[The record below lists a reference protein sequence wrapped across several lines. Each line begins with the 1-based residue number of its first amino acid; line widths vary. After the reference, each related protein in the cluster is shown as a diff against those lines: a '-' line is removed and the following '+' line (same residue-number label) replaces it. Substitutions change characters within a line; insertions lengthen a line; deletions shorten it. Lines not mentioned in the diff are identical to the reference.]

1 MRNFLP
7 SQPIITIET
16 VLSWHPCKAYPEKKI
31 REIVG
36 DGLTA
41 LQIANLEDISVEDRI
56 WVLCH
61 IETLGEYLLHKF
73 LIACAEHVLSDDCD
87 PRSRAAIETKQR
99 WLVDEA
105 TTFDLLAAR
114 SDAWSAAES
123 VAELASLATWSVV
136 SAAESA
142 AWSTSRTAEL
152 AAWPTAWA
160 AMSAARSAVKL
171 DAEPTAWAAEKKYQ
185 LDWIKNAL
193 KLG

>member
-1 MRNFLP
+1 
-7 SQPIITIET
+7 
-16 VLSWHPCKAYPEKKI
+16 
-31 REIVG
+31 
-36 DGLTA
+36 
-41 LQIANLEDISVEDRI
+41 
-56 WVLCH
+56 
-61 IETLGEYLLHKF
+61 
-73 LIACAEHVLSDDCD
+73 
-87 PRSRAAIETKQR
+87 
-99 WLVDEA
+99 
-105 TTFDLLAAR
+105 
-114 SDAWSAAES
+114 
-123 VAELASLATWSVV
+123 VV